1 MPDSFGKR
9 NRDAVKARKAAERDE
24 MRIARNRRRNQKD
37 VPVVRA
43 LDDFSQSP
51 TPQGDAGTPD
61 VSQGA

>member
-9 NRDAVKARKAAERDE
+9 NRDAVKARKAAERE
-24 MRIARNRRRNQKD
+24 ELRLARNRRRNQKD

-51 TPQGDAGTPD
+51 TPQGGAGSADTSP
-61 VSQGA
+61 AR